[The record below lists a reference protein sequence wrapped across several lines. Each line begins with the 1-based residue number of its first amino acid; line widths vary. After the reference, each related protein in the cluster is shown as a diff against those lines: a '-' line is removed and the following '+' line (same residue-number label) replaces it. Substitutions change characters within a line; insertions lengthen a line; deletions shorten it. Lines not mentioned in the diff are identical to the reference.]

1 MSIVIKIENLSKQY
15 RLGQIGYGY
24 LARDLESWWARLR
37 GRPDPNAPIHGDP
50 PPRRAPSAEWFWA
63 LEGVSLDIDQGE
75 KVGIIGPNGAG
86 KSTLL
91 KIISRIT
98 LPSEGSVKIKGRVA
112 SLLEVGAGFHSEL
125 TGAENIYI
133 NGAMLGMSIKEIKKE
148 FERIVEFAGLAP
160 FIQTPVK
167 RYSSGMFVRLAFAV
181 AICLQSDIVV
191 IDEVLASADA
201 AFQRRCLGEIDRMAQ
216 TGRTVLFVSHNM
228 DSVAALCPRS
238 IYVKEG
244 KIAAQG
250 PTPEVITKYAAA
262 SSAGTSP

>member
-1 MSIVIKIENLSKQY
+1 MNTVITIENLSKQY
-15 RLGQIGYGY
+15 RLGPIGYGY

-37 GRPDPNAPIHGDP
+37 GQPDPNAPLHHP
-50 PPRRAPSAEWFWA
+50 PSGSRTDRFWA
-63 LEGVSLDIDQGE
+63 LEDISLNITQGE
-75 KVGIIGPNGAG
+75 KLGIIGPNGAG

-98 LPSEGSVKIKGRVA
+98 LPSEGSVKIKGRLA
-112 SLLEVGAGFHSEL
+112 SLLEVGAGFHSDL

-148 FERIVEFAGLAP
+148 LERIVEFAGLSP

-167 RYSSGMFVRLAFAV
+167 RYSSGMFVRLAFAI

-201 AFQRRCLGEIDRMAQ
+201 AFQRRCLSELDRMAQ
-216 TGRTVLFVSHNM
+216 AGRTVLFVSHNM
-228 DSVAALCPRS
+228 DSVATLCPRS
-238 IYVKEG
+238 IYLKDG
-244 KIAAQG
+244 KMAAQG
-250 PTPEVITKYAAA
+250 PSAEVIAQYL
-262 SSAGTSP
+262 AG

>member
-1 MSIVIKIENLSKQY
+1 MNTVIKIENLSKQY

-37 GRPDPNAPIHGDP
+37 GRPDPNAPIHGNAS
-50 PPRRAPSAEWFWA
+50 PRRASGTDRFWA
-63 LEGVSLDIDQGE
+63 LEGICVDITQGE
-75 KVGIIGPNGAG
+75 KVGVIGPNGAG

-98 LPSEGSVKIKGRVA
+98 LPSEGSVRIKGRLA

-133 NGAMLGMSIKEIKKE
+133 NGAMLGMSLKEIRKE
-148 FERIVEFAGLAP
+148 FDRIVEFAGLAP

-167 RYSSGMFVRLAFAV
+167 RYSSGMFVRLAFAI
-181 AICLQSDIVV
+181 AICLKSDIVV
-191 IDEVLASADA
+191 IDEVLASADI

-216 TGRTVLFVSHNM
+216 AGRTVLFVSHNM

-238 IYVKEG
+238 IYLKGG

-250 PTPEVITKYAAA
+250 PSAEVISTYLAA
-262 SSAGTSP
+262 